1 MASAHLAAGDEEKAA
16 EWFQRIIESTT
27 ERVEW
32 PIPYVRC
39 FYFLGQI
46 HENRGE
52 MEKARKY
59 VPRFSSRYLD
69 FSSKRSVDW
78 YARTA
83 KLSRSGVMG
92 DPTKASREK
101 GEKMWAVM
109 IKNLVELVEHL
120 KGMSLDEIYQ
130 RNRY

>member
-1 MASAHLAAGDEEKAA
+1 MA
-16 EWFQRIIESTT
+16 
-27 ERVEW
+27 
-32 PIPYVRC
+32 VRPA
-39 FYFLGQI
+39 LV
-46 HENRGE
+46 R

-59 VPRFSSRYLD
+59 VPRFSSKYLD

-83 KLSRSGVMG
+83 KLSNSGVMG